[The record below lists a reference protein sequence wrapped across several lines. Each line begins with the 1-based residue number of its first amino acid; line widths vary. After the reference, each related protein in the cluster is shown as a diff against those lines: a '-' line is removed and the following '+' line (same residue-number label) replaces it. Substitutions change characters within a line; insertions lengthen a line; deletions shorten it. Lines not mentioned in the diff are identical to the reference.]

1 MLANMQAKAAIAS
14 ELTNNLK
21 QSEEKPLLHWKM
33 IAKHIMEFDDEFMAE
48 NAKYWAESDSAAGAN
63 AGEGVPEGGEG
74 GDELPPVQ
82 GEGGEELPPIQGEG
96 GGEEPPIEEPPVQ

>member
-1 MLANMQAKAAIAS
+1 MDLAFIFLMRAIS
-14 ELTNNLK
+14 PVL
-21 QSEEKPLLHWKM
+21 
-33 IAKHIMEFDDEFMAE
+33 EFDDEFMAE

-74 GDELPPVQ
+74 APAELGGEGGDELPSVQ

-96 GGEEPPIEEPPVQ
+96 GGGEELPPAEEPPAE